1 MRITPSVWLLR
12 SVGSLLLLA
21 IISGTA
27 HALGWSV
34 PALLD
39 SLLIAASLCLL
50 LFAIIDAWRVQQQ
63 PSPQLQREV
72 ASGVSL
78 QHSYNVTLR
87 FSHTG
92 SSAMTLQYFDHIP
105 DSFACTSLPYSVR
118 LKANCVSQ
126 TDYTIKPLRRGAF
139 QIPGCSIRLPSPM
152 QLWSSQRFLAQ
163 PSLVRV
169 YPDFTRI
176 QSGQLQATEHWLKQL
191 GVQQQ
196 QRRGTGMEFH
206 QLREFREGDNFKHI
220 DWKATARQRIPI
232 AREFQDERDQQI
244 IFLLDCGRHMRSQ
257 DSALSHLDHALN
269 ACLLLAHTALRQG
282 DAVGVQTFAGT
293 ERHLKPGKGRTQ
305 MSALLN
311 TLYDIHPSQ
320 SSADY
325 SAAVEQLLHKQKR
338 RALVI
343 VISNIADEADSDLLV
358 AMQRLKKKHRTL
370 LVSLREEV
378 LDDLR
383 QQPADNLQQAQLYC
397 AGIEYLNARQRHQQK
412 LSSQGIHLLDARPSQ
427 LTAQL
432 VSHYLAIKKAGQY

>member
-1 MRITPSVWLLR
+1 MRLTPSARLLL
-12 SVGSLLLLA
+12 SVGSLLFLA
-21 IISGTA
+21 IILGTA
-27 HALGWSV
+27 HALGFAVPSV
-34 PALLD
+34 FD
-39 SLLIAASLCLL
+39 SLLIAASLCLGL
-50 LFAIIDAWRVQQQ
+50 VAIVDAWRLYQR
-63 PSPQLQREV
+63 PSPQLQRQL
-72 ASGVSL
+72 ASGLSL
-78 QHSYNVTLR
+78 QHSYDVTLS
-87 FSHTG
+87 FSHHDSTV
-92 SSAMTLQYFDHIP
+92 LNLEYFDHIP
-105 DSFACTSLPYSVR
+105 DSFEFSALPYTVM
-118 LKANCVSQ
+118 LKPNCVSH
-126 TDYTIKPLRRGAF
+126 THYRIKPMRRGAF
-139 QIPGCSIRLPSPM
+139 QFLGCTIRLPSPM
-152 QLWSSQRFLAQ
+152 RFWSSQRFLAE
-163 PSLVRV
+163 SSAVRV

-206 QLREFREGDNFKHI
+206 QLREFREGDNFKQI

-232 AREFQDERDQQI
+232 AREYQDERDQQI

-257 DSALSHLDHALN
+257 DTALSHLDHALN

-293 ERHLKPGKGRTQ
+293 QRMLKPSKGRGQ
-305 MSALLN
+305 MNALLN

-343 VISNIADEADSDLLV
+343 VISNIADEADSDLIV

-383 QQPADNLQQAQLYC
+383 QQPASNVQQALLYC
-397 AGIEYLNARQRHQQK
+397 AGVDYLNIRQRHQQK
-412 LSSQGIHLLDARPSQ
+412 LASLGINLIDVRPSQ

>member
-87 FSHTG
+87 FSHKG
-92 SSAMTLQYFDHIP
+92 SSALTLKYFDHIP
-105 DSFACTSLPYSVR
+105 DSFECLSLPYSVP

-152 QLWSSQRFLAQ
+152 RLWSSQRFLAQ

-358 AMQRLKKKHRTL
+358 AMQRLKKET
-370 LVSLREEV
+370 
-378 LDDLR
+378 
-383 QQPADNLQQAQLYC
+383 P
-397 AGIEYLNARQRHQQK
+397 YL
-412 LSSQGIHLLDARPSQ
+412 
-427 LTAQL
+427 T
-432 VSHYLAIKKAGQY
+432 GQFT